1 MTTPTGQG
9 QVLEQAPA
17 VWPSTS
23 YGMRHATVGSVQ
35 RRAEIGYPVVADGDT
50 LAIMRGD
57 LNRIADINPSIWEV
71 TR

>member
-1 MTTPTGQG
+1 MSNPTGQ
-9 QVLEQAPA
+9 EQTPTM
-17 VWPSTS
+17 WPSST

-35 RRAEIGYPVVADGDT
+35 RRAETGWPVVADGDT

-57 LNRIADINPSIWEV
+57 LNRIVGINPDIWEV